1 MNKTL
6 LVKIKQVV
14 FRIGFFAD
22 SFPLKV
28 TTQESAMKS
37 ILEIQY
43 IKNEYSEYFKL
54 NF

>member
-14 FRIGFFAD
+14 FRIGFVAD

-37 ILEIQY
+37 ILEIQ
-43 IKNEYSEYFKL
+43 
-54 NF
+54 